1 MIEPIPPAAPET
13 RDRQPSQG
21 KPRTKPARPSQ
32 EADESHEFED
42 IVQLSPEAL
51 SAAHGNLDYEGA

>member
-21 KPRTKPARPSQ
+21 KPRTKPTRPRH

-51 SAAHGNLDYEGA
+51 AAAHKNS